1 MKNMRWAIFVL
12 AAALAGTARAEG
24 NAAAGRLKA
33 EMCEG
38 CHGKS
43 GNSETPIFPKL
54 AGQNSGY
61 LSKQLADFREQKRT
75 DPTMNAIAGGL
86 SDQDIAD
93 IAAYYAQQKVRS
105 EPPAKATAGKRLY
118 LMGNVANGIPSCTG
132 CHAADGAGNGPAHYP
147 ALAGQHAA
155 YVAKTLGDF
164 KTQAR
169 NNDANSIMRA
179 ISAKLGADEV
189 NALADYIAGLPGGR

>member
-1 MKNMRWAIFVL
+1 MKNTQWVIFVL
-12 AAALAGTARAEG
+12 AATLAGTAWAGG
-24 NAAAGRLKA
+24 NATAGRIKA

-38 CHGKS
+38 CHGKT

-61 LSKQLADFREQKRT
+61 LSKQLVDFREQKRT
-75 DPTMNAIAGGL
+75 DPTMNAIAEGL

-93 IAAYYAQQKVRS
+93 LAAYYSPQKVRS
-105 EPPAKATAGKRLY
+105 EPPVKAAAGSRLY
-118 LMGNVANGIPSCTG
+118 LLGNIANGVPACTG

-169 NNDANSIMRA
+169 NNDANSIMRTIA
-179 ISAKLGADEV
+179 AKLGADEV